1 MYAHG
6 LVFRSIRE
14 DEHNVALCSLIRKN
28 LRGHLIVSFD
38 LPLVS
43 AIELQVV
50 ADGALLWHAI
60 VNVLE

>member
-6 LVFRSIRE
+6 LVFGSKRE
-14 DEHNVALCSLIRKN
+14 DEHNFALCSLIRKN